1 MTKTNRIV
9 GMVLLLLVGFV
20 GGMVTVAG
28 RVRPAQAA
36 EPCRV
41 EDPIPADPQLWLY
54 RGIEFCETKCGK
66 GVPFDVEVEPKRVR
80 CNCGRPPNLGVKR

>member
-1 MTKTNRIV
+1 MKATWSVVTFVAILA
-9 GMVLLLLVGFV
+9 GMSSAAVSELRHVS
-20 GGMVTVAG
+20 T
-28 RVRPAQAA
+28 AQAA

-66 GVPFDVEVEPKRVR
+66 GVPFDVEVEPQRVR

>member
-1 MTKTNRIV
+1 MTKIVVLGMIATFACGVIV
-9 GMVLLLLVGFV
+9 GVNLR
-20 GGMVTVAG
+20 A
-28 RVRPAQAA
+28 PAQAA
-36 EPCRV
+36 EPCRI